1 MSASRPVALQL
12 FPLSDYLEQGV
23 AARFEVVRWFELDG
37 AAQGACLAELAPRVR
52 AVVTSGHVGCPAAL
66 VDALPALSV
75 IAVNGVGVD
84 RVDLAQAR
92 ARHIHVGT
100 TPGILTE
107 DVADLAVGL
116 LISLLRGIAPADA
129 YVRAG
134 RWPQGEWPLARKVT
148 GRRFGILGLGHIG
161 RAIAQ
166 RLQAFGP
173 VAWTGPTPKDVP
185 WPYVPDL
192 PTLARDSDVLIVA
205 CPATPATRCL
215 VDATVLDAL
224 GPQGWLVN
232 ISRGAVVDE
241 PALITALQQGVIAGA
256 ALDVFEH
263 EPQVPQALR
272 DSPRV
277 VLTPHIASATVETR
291 RAMADCV
298 LAHLDRCLAAN

>member
-23 AARFEVVRWFELDG
+23 AARFEVVRWFELDA
-37 AAQGACLAELAPRVR
+37 AAQAACLAELAPRVR
-52 AVVTSGHVGCPAAL
+52 AVVTSGHVGCPSTL

-134 RWPQGEWPLARKVT
+134 RWPAGEWPLARKVT

-173 VAWTGPTPKDVP
+173 VTWTGPTPKDVP

-192 PTLARDSDVLIVA
+192 HTLARDSDVLIVA
-205 CPATPATRCL
+205 CPATPATRRL

-241 PALITALQQGVIAGA
+241 PALITALQQDRIAGA

-298 LAHLDRCLAAN
+298 LSHLDRCLAAN